1 MKILKSFDQTSQI
14 NNLEML
20 TCHHITQHVT
30 NMKNKYSLFW
40 KHKWTN
46 SPKLH
51 FLSTFKSEFKIEEYL
66 NQVNNPTYRRLLT
79 QFCVSCHTL
88 NIEQGRYRKI
98 PLEQRFC
105 EFCDANETEDEFHF
119 SLSCKYWKF
128 HFSLSCKY
136 FEKFPLVPP
145 LLGLRYPVVPPMDL
159 TEIF

>member
-1 MKILKSFDQTSQI
+1 MSKELHLNKQQGFYSNVMKILKSFDQTSQI

-40 KHKWTN
+40 KHKLTN

-66 NQVNNPTYRRLLT
+66 NQVNKPTYRRLLT

-88 NIEQGRYRKI
+88 NIEQGRYLWSPFAKPRIPCGPPFAFDQHFLKHVFIDRK
-98 PLEQRFC
+98 
-105 EFCDANETEDEFHF
+105 
-119 SLSCKYWKF
+119 
-128 HFSLSCKY
+128 
-136 FEKFPLVPP
+136 
-145 LLGLRYPVVPPMDL
+145 
-159 TEIF
+159 